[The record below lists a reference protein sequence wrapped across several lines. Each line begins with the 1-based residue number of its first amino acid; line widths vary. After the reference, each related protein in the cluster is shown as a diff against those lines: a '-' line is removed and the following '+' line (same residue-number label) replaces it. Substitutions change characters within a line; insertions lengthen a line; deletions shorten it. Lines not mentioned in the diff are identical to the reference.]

1 MEEIKLSRLPELGS
15 QFKEFMQGELAEIDV
30 RSILHLVALG
40 QRTGQLWV
48 KPYGASGPIPHGR
61 SAAIGDA
68 PSWFVF
74 FVQGRIVYAGD
85 PGAGVTRL
93 RGLRDGQRMAAGDRG
108 HPIDWD
114 AFRAAEQ
121 LRSNTPEYGCL
132 WALLERR
139 MLQPEQAR
147 ELLETM
153 IRETL
158 FELLGLHQGT
168 FIFEMGEPLTPTL
181 MAWEP
186 MPLVTAVAQ
195 QVQEWKQFYPQIRSP
210 EQCPVIVDAAA
221 LQQALPAAT
230 ATALITYAAQRLSL
244 RQLAHALNRDLLTVA
259 KAIAPCI
266 QRGWMSLTPW
276 PPQAAVPQSGPIA
289 VARPEPDVPMLGQRI
304 VCIDDAVTIGE
315 VIVGMLTPRG
325 YQVTPIND
333 PVAAL
338 SQVFGLAPQL
348 ILCDIAMPQLDGYE
362 LCAMLRQSSQFHHT
376 PIIMLTGKDGFI
388 DRVRAKMVG
397 ATDYL
402 AKPFGAEELVML
414 LEQYLPSG
422 LKSGPKIPPAVP
434 LMPAAAG
441 VGAAI
446 MGV

>member
-1 MEEIKLSRLPELGS
+1 MEGIKLSRLPELGS

-48 KPYGASGPIPHGR
+48 KPYGAGGPK
-61 SAAIGDA
+61 GDA

-93 RGLRDGQRMAAGDRG
+93 RGLLDGQPAGLDDRLT
-108 HPIDWD
+108 PIDWD
-114 AFRAAEQ
+114 ACRAAEQ
-121 LRSNTPEYGCL
+121 IRSNAPEYGCL

-221 LQQALPAAT
+221 LQQALPPAT

-276 PPQAAVPQSGPIA
+276 PPQAASPGPHGDRPVPL
-289 VARPEPDVPMLGQRI
+289 DVPSLGQRI

-315 VIVGMLTPRG
+315 VIVGMLTPQG

-402 AKPFGAEELVML
+402 AKPFGEAELVML
-414 LEQYLPSG
+414 LEQYLP
-422 LKSGPKIPPAVP
+422 VP
-434 LMPAAAG
+434 
-441 VGAAI
+441 VG
-446 MGV
+446 G

>member
-1 MEEIKLSRLPELGS
+1 
-15 QFKEFMQGELAEIDV
+15 
-30 RSILHLVALG
+30 
-40 QRTGQLWV
+40 
-48 KPYGASGPIPHGR
+48 
-61 SAAIGDA
+61 
-68 PSWFVF
+68 
-74 FVQGRIVYAGD
+74 
-85 PGAGVTRL
+85 VTRL
-93 RGLRDGQRMAAGDRG
+93 RSLLDGRQSTDRVKS
-108 HPIDWD
+108 PAIDWD

-121 LRSNTPEYGCL
+121 LRSNAPEYGCL

-139 MLQPEQAR
+139 RLQPEQAR

-195 QVQEWKQFYPQIRSP
+195 QVQEWKQFYPQLRSP
-210 EQCPVIVDAAA
+210 DQCPVIVDAAA
-221 LQQALPAAT
+221 LQQALPSAT
-230 ATALITYAAQRLSL
+230 ATALIAYAAQRLSL

-259 KAIAPCI
+259 KAIAPCMA
-266 QRGWMSLTPW
+266 RGWMSLTPW
-276 PPQAAVPQSGPIA
+276 PPSPMAAKVVPPLA
-289 VARPEPDVPMLGQRI
+289 MPALVADIGARI

-362 LCAMLRQSSQFHHT
+362 LCAMLRQSSQFHQT

-402 AKPFGAEELVML
+402 AKPFGEDELVML

-422 LKSGPKIPPAVP
+422 LKSGAKI
-434 LMPAAAG
+434 MP
-441 VGAAI
+441 VTPVTAAI
-446 MGV
+446 AATARS

>member
-1 MEEIKLSRLPELGS
+1 LPELGS

-48 KPYGASGPIPHGR
+48 KPYGATGPF
-61 SAAIGDA
+61 GDA

-93 RGLRDGQRMAAGDRG
+93 RGLLDGRQSTDGTPLP
-108 HPIDWD
+108 PIDWE

-121 LRSNTPEYGCL
+121 LRSHAPEYGCL

-139 MLQPEQAR
+139 LLQPEQAR

-158 FELLGLHQGT
+158 FELLGLHQGS

-195 QVQEWKQFYPQIRSP
+195 QMQEWKQFYPQLRSP
-210 EQCPVIVDAAA
+210 DQCPVIVDAAA
-221 LQQALPAAT
+221 LQQALPPAT

-266 QRGWMSLTPW
+266 ARGWMSLTPW
-276 PPQAAVPQSGPIA
+276 PPAPAGRPGPIVLPPVLEA
-289 VARPEPDVPMLGQRI
+289 VDAEQRI
-304 VCIDDAVTIGE
+304 VCIDDAVTIGQ

-402 AKPFGAEELVML
+402 AKPFGEDELVML

-422 LKSGPKIPPAVP
+422 LKSGAKIAPAVP
-434 LMPAAAG
+434 VPPVAAVATAHG
-441 VGAAI
+441 RV
-446 MGV
+446 

>member
-1 MEEIKLSRLPELGS
+1 LPELGS

-48 KPYGASGPIPHGR
+48 KPYGATGPF
-61 SAAIGDA
+61 GDA

-93 RGLRDGQRMAAGDRG
+93 RGLLDGRQSTDGTPLP
-108 HPIDWD
+108 PIDWE

-121 LRSNTPEYGCL
+121 LRRNAPEYGCL

-139 MLQPEQAR
+139 WLQPEQAR
-147 ELLETM
+147 ELLEMM

-195 QVQEWKQFYPQIRSP
+195 QMQEWKQFYPQLRSP

-221 LQQALPAAT
+221 LQQALPPAT

-276 PPQAAVPQSGPIA
+276 PPSPVATKVGPIVVPPVLEA
-289 VARPEPDVPMLGQRI
+289 VDAAQRI
-304 VCIDDAVTIGE
+304 VCIDDAVTIGQ

-402 AKPFGAEELVML
+402 AKPFGEDELVML

-422 LKSGPKIPPAVP
+422 LKSGAKIAPAVP
-434 LMPAAAG
+434 VPPVAAVATAHG
-441 VGAAI
+441 RV
-446 MGV
+446 

>member
-1 MEEIKLSRLPELGS
+1 
-15 QFKEFMQGELAEIDV
+15 MQGELAEIDV
-30 RSILHLVALG
+30 RSILHLVELG

-48 KPYGASGPIPHGR
+48 KTYATVAHHGDVGPLV
-61 SAAIGDA
+61 AAQ
-68 PSWFVF
+68 SWFVF

-85 PGAGVTRL
+85 PSAGVTRL
-93 RGLRDGQRMAAGDRG
+93 KGLLDRTPPAMAWDGVYE
-108 HPIDWD
+108 
-114 AFRAAEQ
+114 AEQ
-121 LRSNTPEYGCL
+121 VRSNAPEYGCL

-139 MLQPEQAR
+139 LLQPEQAR

-168 FIFEMGEPLTPTL
+168 FIFEMGAPLTPAL
-181 MAWEP
+181 MSWEP
-186 MPLVTAVAQ
+186 MPLVTVVAK

-210 EQCPVIVDAAA
+210 EQCPVIVDGAA

-230 ATALITYAAQRLSL
+230 ATALIEYAGQQLSL

-266 QRGWMSLTPW
+266 QRGWMTLTPW
-276 PPQAAVPQSGPIA
+276 PPSSMVQWPPAPNG
-289 VARPEPDVPMLGQRI
+289 EPDLPLPSRRI
-304 VCIDDAVTIGE
+304 VCIDDAVTIGQL
-315 VIVGMLTPRG
+315 IVGMLEPRG

-338 SQVFGLAPQL
+338 SQVFELQPQL
-348 ILCDIAMPQLDGYE
+348 ILCDIAMPRLDGYE
-362 LCAMLRQSSQFHHT
+362 LCAMLRQSSQFHQT
-376 PIIMLTGKDGFI
+376 PILMLTGKDGFI
-388 DRVRAKMVG
+388 DRVRANMVG

-402 AKPFGAEELVML
+402 AKPFGEDELVML

-422 LKSGPKIPPAVP
+422 ANWAVKISPHAASAEAVAWS
-434 LMPAAAG
+434 AATANG
-441 VGAAI
+441 RG
-446 MGV
+446 

>member
-1 MEEIKLSRLPELGS
+1 
-15 QFKEFMQGELAEIDV
+15 MQGELAEIDV
-30 RSILHLVALG
+30 RSILHLVELG

-48 KPYGASGPIPHGR
+48 KTY
-61 SAAIGDA
+61 AADA

-85 PGAGVTRL
+85 PSAGVTRL
-93 RGLRDGQRMAAGDRG
+93 KGLLEGLRLNSHGQPPLAIAWETFQG
-108 HPIDWD
+108 
-114 AFRAAEQ
+114 AEQ
-121 LRSNTPEYGCL
+121 LRGNAPEYGCL

-139 MLQPEQAR
+139 LIQPEQAR

-168 FIFEMGEPLTPTL
+168 FIFEMGEPLTPAL

-186 MPLVTAVAQ
+186 LPLVAAVAP
-195 QVQEWKQFYPQIRSP
+195 QVQEWKQFYPQLRSP
-210 EQCPVIVDAAA
+210 DQCPVIVNAAA
-221 LQQALPAAT
+221 LQQSLPAAT
-230 ATALITYAAQRLSL
+230 ANALIEYAAQGLSL

-266 QRGWMSLTPW
+266 QRGWITLTPW
-276 PPQAAVPQSGPIA
+276 PPVAAVIAAPLAIDGA
-289 VARPEPDVPMLGQRI
+289 VAAAGERI

-315 VIVGMLTPRG
+315 LIVAMLAPRG

-338 SQVFGLAPQL
+338 SQVFGLQPQL
-348 ILCDIAMPQLDGYE
+348 ILCDITMPQLDGYE
-362 LCAMLRQSSQFHHT
+362 LCAMLRQSTQFHQT

-397 ATDYL
+397 ATNYL
-402 AKPFGAEELVML
+402 AKPFGEDELVML

-422 LKSGPKIPPAVP
+422 SNRSARMTPPDRAMLVDRVP
-434 LMPAAAG
+434 LATVTAR
-441 VGAAI
+441 V
-446 MGV
+446 

>member
-1 MEEIKLSRLPELGS
+1 LPELGF

-48 KPYGASGPIPHGR
+48 KPYGATGPFG
-61 SAAIGDA
+61 GDA

-93 RGLRDGQRMAAGDRG
+93 RGLLDGRQSTDGAKLPA
-108 HPIDWD
+108 IDWD
-114 AFRAAEQ
+114 ACRAAEQ
-121 LRSNTPEYGCL
+121 LRSNAPEYGCL

-139 MLQPEQAR
+139 LLQPEQAR
-147 ELLETM
+147 ELLELM

-195 QVQEWKQFYPQIRSP
+195 QMQEWKQFYPQLRSP
-210 EQCPVIVDAAA
+210 DQCPVIVDAAA
-221 LQQALPAAT
+221 LQQALPSAT

-266 QRGWMSLTPW
+266 ARGWMSLTPW
-276 PPQAAVPQSGPIA
+276 PPAPAGRPGPIVPPPVLAAV
-289 VARPEPDVPMLGQRI
+289 DVEQRI

-402 AKPFGAEELVML
+402 AKPFGEDELVML

-422 LKSGPKIPPAVP
+422 LKSGAKIAPGVPVLPVVAV
-434 LMPAAAG
+434 ATAHG
-441 VGAAI
+441 RG
-446 MGV
+446 